1 MNGVNKVILIG
12 NLGSDPEVRHLNTGS
27 VVANFNIA
35 TSESYTNK
43 NGERVTQTEWHRIEL
58 WDGLAKVAEQYLKKG
73 QTVYIEGKI
82 KTENWQ
88 DSDGNNRTTTRI
100 RGLNLTML
108 GGRSVDQSDASGSP
122 QNQQTTSV
130 PATDPPSAAPASAA
144 PVTDTP
150 AAIEDDSDDLPF

>member
-1 MNGVNKVILIG
+1 MAGVNKVILIG
-12 NLGSDPEVRHLNTGS
+12 NLGSDPEIRHLSNGS

-35 TSESYTNK
+35 TSETYNNK

-73 QTVYIEGKI
+73 QTVYIEGKL

-100 RGLNLTML
+100 RGLNMTML
-108 GGRSVDQSDASGSP
+108 GGRSGTDQQAGGEYQKS
-122 QNQQTTSV
+122 QQQ
-130 PATDPPSAAPASAA
+130 
-144 PVTDTP
+144 PVTPAPQSPVANTP
-150 AAIEDDSDDLPF
+150 AAADDEIDDLPF

>member
-1 MNGVNKVILIG
+1 MAGVNKVILIG
-12 NLGSDPEVRHLNTGS
+12 NLGSDPEVRHLSSGS

-73 QTVYIEGKI
+73 QTVYIEGKL

-88 DSDGNNRTTTRI
+88 DNDGNNRTTTRI
-100 RGLNLTML
+100 RGLNMTML
-108 GGRSVDQSDASGSP
+108 GGGRNSSDQSGGGDSQQAQQQAPASS
-122 QNQQTTSV
+122 T
-130 PATDPPSAAPASAA
+130 PAPNPPAAPAAQA
-144 PVTDTP
+144 
-150 AAIEDDSDDLPF
+150 EDETDDLPF

>member
-1 MNGVNKVILIG
+1 MAGVNKVILIG
-12 NLGSDPEVRHLNTGS
+12 NLGSDPEVRHLGSGS

-73 QTVYIEGKI
+73 QTVYIEGKL

-100 RGLNLTML
+100 RGLNMTML
-108 GGRSVDQSDASGSP
+108 GGRGNEQSGSGDSQPP
-122 QNQQTTSV
+122 QHQDTE
-130 PATDPPSAAPASAA
+130 PAA
-144 PVTDTP
+144 PVKNTP
-150 AAIEDDSDDLPF
+150 APQADEEIDDLPF